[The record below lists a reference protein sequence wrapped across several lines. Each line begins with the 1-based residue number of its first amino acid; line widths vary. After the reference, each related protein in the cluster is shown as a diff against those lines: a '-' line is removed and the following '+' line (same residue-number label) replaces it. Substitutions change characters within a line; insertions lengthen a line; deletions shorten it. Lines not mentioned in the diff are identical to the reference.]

1 MLTSCKSYEPCY
13 DYIMISS
20 KEEPIQNLFVP
31 KVTFLLK
38 KHCTLRMHGQG
49 KIALAYLYNI

>member
-13 DYIMISS
+13 DYIISS

-38 KHCTLRMHGQG
+38 KHFTLRMHGQG